1 MPELAVVVPVY
12 NEEGSISDVVKKWT
26 NTLDRMKIDYRMSV
40 YDDGSR
46 DATGK
51 ILERL
56 SRRTEDCLYAAKQ
69 TPVTDQQFSW
79 AIVRT
84 QIVHGS
90 FKWTVMTRWV
100 LIHLACYGTNAANMT
115 SS

>member
-56 SRRTEDCLYAAKQ
+56 SKSNPRLSVRSKNKLRSRTNNSPGL
-69 TPVTDQQFSW
+69 S
-79 AIVRT
+79 
-84 QIVHGS
+84 
-90 FKWTVMTRWV
+90 
-100 LIHLACYGTNAANMT
+100 
-115 SS
+115 